1 MASAVSAK
9 VPPSLSLPVTERPP
23 GSCQSNDP
31 SSPHRRPF
39 PNLHATPEPLPL
51 ISKRPSASHVVWP
64 KFSTK
69 SSQQNSARSIFTQV
83 NIWTIPLQE
92 VSLDF
97 FYLVFD
103 NLFVSKVKKK
113 IKTPLALLILNL
125 VYSSG
130 WSWGSEVAGRLF
142 ESDF

>member
-1 MASAVSAK
+1 M
-9 VPPSLSLPVTERPP
+9 
-23 GSCQSNDP
+23 
-31 SSPHRRPF
+31 
-39 PNLHATPEPLPL
+39 
-51 ISKRPSASHVVWP
+51 
-64 KFSTK
+64 
-69 SSQQNSARSIFTQV
+69 